1 MPAQQGDERF
11 KWQMINIAFV
21 IDRVFSDRAGT
32 EQQLLGLIRKLDR
45 TRFRV
50 FLCCLRETEFLK
62 SVDFCEVHVLGV
74 DSLLSL
80 RAMKSAIAFVR
91 FLRENRVDI
100 VQTHFRDSNVFGVL
114 CSRFAGVPA
123 ILSSRRGVPYW
134 KNNMGRMI
142 TLFVNRFTDRFIVNS
157 FSIERFLMEKE
168 CVNPQ
173 CIDVFPNSMDIDRL
187 RRGAENSREQCREQ
201 LGVKSNEF
209 VVGIVANLRP
219 VKRHDV
225 FIRAAAQ
232 LDKSRPGW
240 RFVVVGTGAIL
251 AELQSMVH
259 NLGLTKSFSFLGL
272 RSDAPEITRAFD
284 VGVLCSDYEST
295 SNTLLEYVALGVPV
309 VCTRVGDNSRYV
321 EDGGNGFV
329 VEPGDPQA
337 LAQAI
342 LRVREGLVVPSILE
356 EKSAYVLDYF
366 DADKVAA
373 RYVSKF
379 TEIASDAI

>member
-1 MPAQQGDERF
+1 
-11 KWQMINIAFV
+11 MINIAFV

-32 EQQLLGLIRKLDR
+32 EQQLLDLIRKLDR

-62 SVDFCEVHVLGV
+62 SVDFCEVHVMGV
-74 DSLLSL
+74 NSLLSL
-80 RAMKSAIAFVR
+80 QAMKSAIAFVQ

-100 VQTHFRDSNVFGVL
+100 VQTYFRDSNIFGVL
-114 CSRFAGVPA
+114 CSRYAGVHA
-123 ILSSRRGVPYW
+123 ILSSRRGVAYW
-134 KNNMGRMI
+134 ENNIGRII
-142 TLFVNRFTDRFIVNS
+142 TLLVNMFTDRFIVNS
-157 FSIERFLMEKE
+157 FSIERFLIEREYVK
-168 CVNPQ
+168 PQ
-173 CIDVFPNSMDIDRL
+173 YIDVFPNSMDMDRL
-187 RRGAENSREQCREQ
+187 RRGSENSREQSRKQ

-225 FIRAAAQ
+225 FIRAAGQ
-232 LDKSRPGW
+232 LDRSRPGW

-251 AELQSMVH
+251 SELQSMVH
-259 NLGLTKSFSFLGL
+259 NLGMSESFSFLGL
-272 RSDAPEITRAFD
+272 RSDVPEIARAFD

-329 VEPGDPQA
+329 VDPGDPQA

-342 LRVREGLVVPSILE
+342 LRIREGLVVPSILE
-356 EKSAYVLDYF
+356 EKSVYVLNHF
-366 DADKVAA
+366 DANSVVS
-373 RYVSKF
+373 RYSSKLL
-379 TEIASDAI
+379 EIASNAF